1 MIVAPAQKMRVLSWN
16 LLHGQKIPPTNSQNW
31 QEELSTA
38 AKAVANRMHPDF
50 LALQEVDNFQ
60 PRSGGINQI
69 KLIAESMKFRYWAYL
84 PTLIGT
90 PGEKWRKVKDLHQAT
105 MTEENYQN
113 DQIDNVAS
121 YGIALA
127 TNIPIKKLHSLKLGR
142 SLIGTPLMF
151 PKDNGKGVR
160 FIYVKD
166 EPRMALVA
174 ELENGFTIATT
185 HLSFVPGVN
194 IFQLNKLSA
203 LLTELAGV
211 SVIAGDLNLPAN
223 LPSKTSGFRSV
234 LSQSTYPSWNPKV
247 QFDYIMARKSL
258 LKKVGITFQEI
269 KSINPGI
276 SDHIPIG
283 VTLQI

>member
-1 MIVAPAQKMRVLSWN
+1 MVVAPVQKMRVISWN
-16 LLHGQKIPPTNSQNW
+16 LLHGQKIPPTDSQNW
-31 QEELSTA
+31 QVELETA
-38 AKAVANRMHPDF
+38 AKTVSDKMQPDF

-60 PRSGGINQI
+60 SRSGFINQS
-69 KLIAESMKFRYWAYL
+69 KLIAESMQLKHWAYL

-90 PGEKWRKVKDLHQAT
+90 PGEKWRAVKDLNQAIITSENHQS
-105 MTEENYQN
+105 N
-113 DQIDNVAS
+113 DVAS

-127 TNIPIKKLHSLKLGR
+127 TNQPIKKLYVKKLGR
-142 SLIGTPLMF
+142 SLIGMPLLI

-166 EPRMALVA
+166 EPRVALIA

-194 IFQLNKLSA
+194 IFQLNKISSFLKK
-203 LLTELAGV
+203 LAGI
-211 SVIAGDLNLPAN
+211 SVLMGDLNLPAN
-223 LPSKTSGFRSV
+223 LPSKLSGFRSV
-234 LSQSTYPSWNPKV
+234 LSQSTYPSWDPKI

-258 LKKVGITFQEI
+258 LKDSRLIHQEI
-269 KSINPGI
+269 KSTNPGI

-283 VTLQI
+283 VMLQI

>member
-1 MIVAPAQKMRVLSWN
+1 MVVASVQKMRVISWN
-16 LLHGQKIPPTNSQNW
+16 LLHGQKIPPTGTQNW
-31 QEELSTA
+31 QLELETA
-38 AKAVANRMHPDF
+38 AKTVSDKMQPDF

-60 PRSGGINQI
+60 SRSGFINQS
-69 KLIAESMKFRYWAYL
+69 KLIAETMQLKHWAYL

-90 PGEKWRKVKDLHQAT
+90 PGEKWRAVKDLNQAIIT
-105 MTEENYQN
+105 SENHKSN
-113 DQIDNVAS
+113 DVAS

-127 TNIPIKKLHSLKLGR
+127 TNQPIKKLYVKKLGR
-142 SLIGTPLMF
+142 SIIGMPLVV

-166 EPRMALVA
+166 EPRVALVA

-194 IFQLNKLSA
+194 IFQLNKLSSF
-203 LLTELAGV
+203 LKKLAGI
-211 SVIAGDLNLPAN
+211 SVLMGDLNLPAN
-223 LPSKTSGFRSV
+223 LPSKLSGYRSV
-234 LSQSTYPSWNPKV
+234 LSQSTYPSWGPKI

-258 LKKVGITFQEI
+258 LKDSQLTHQEI
-269 KSINPGI
+269 KSTNPGI

-283 VTLQI
+283 VMFQI

>member
-1 MIVAPAQKMRVLSWN
+1 VISWN
-16 LLHGQKIPPTNSQNW
+16 LLHGQKIPPTDSQNW
-31 QEELSTA
+31 QVELETA
-38 AKAVANRMHPDF
+38 AKTVSDKMQPDF

-60 PRSGGINQI
+60 SRSGFINQS
-69 KLIAESMKFRYWAYL
+69 KLIAESMQLKHWAYL

-90 PGEKWRKVKDLHQAT
+90 PGEKWRAVKDLNQAIITSENHQS
-105 MTEENYQN
+105 N
-113 DQIDNVAS
+113 DVAS

-127 TNIPIKKLHSLKLGR
+127 TNQPIKKLYVKKLGR
-142 SLIGTPLMF
+142 SLIGMPLLI

-166 EPRMALVA
+166 EPRVALIA

-194 IFQLNKLSA
+194 IFQLNKISSFLKK
-203 LLTELAGV
+203 LAGI
-211 SVIAGDLNLPAN
+211 SVLMGDLNLPAN
-223 LPSKTSGFRSV
+223 LPSKLSGFRSV
-234 LSQSTYPSWNPKV
+234 LSQSTYPSWGPKI

-258 LKKVGITFQEI
+258 LKDSRLIHQEI
-269 KSINPGI
+269 KSTNPGI

>member
-1 MIVAPAQKMRVLSWN
+1 MVVAPVQKMRVISWN
-16 LLHGQKIPPTNSQNW
+16 LLHGQKIPPTGTQNW
-31 QEELSTA
+31 QVELETA
-38 AKAVANRMHPDF
+38 AKTVSDKMQPDF

-60 PRSGGINQI
+60 SRSGFINQS
-69 KLIAESMKFRYWAYL
+69 KLIAESMQLKHWAYL

-90 PGEKWRKVKDLHQAT
+90 PGEKWHTVKDLNKAIITSENHQS
-105 MTEENYQN
+105 N
-113 DQIDNVAS
+113 DVAS

-127 TNIPIKKLHSLKLGR
+127 TNQPIKKLYVKKLGR
-142 SLIGTPLMF
+142 SIIGMPLVV

-166 EPRMALVA
+166 EPRVALIA

-194 IFQLNKLSA
+194 IFQLNKISSFLKK
-203 LLTELAGV
+203 LAGI
-211 SVIAGDLNLPAN
+211 SVLMGDLNLPAN
-223 LPSKTSGFRSV
+223 LPSKLSGFRSV
-234 LSQSTYPSWNPKV
+234 LSQSTYPSWGPKI

-258 LKKVGITFQEI
+258 LKDSRLIHQEI
-269 KSINPGI
+269 KSTNPGI

-283 VTLQI
+283 VMLQI

>member
-1 MIVAPAQKMRVLSWN
+1 MRVISWN
-16 LLHGQKIPPTNSQNW
+16 LLHGQKIPPTDSQNW
-31 QEELSTA
+31 QVELETA
-38 AKAVANRMHPDF
+38 AKTVSDKMQPDF

-60 PRSGGINQI
+60 SRSGFINQS
-69 KLIAESMKFRYWAYL
+69 KLIAESMQLKHWAYL

-90 PGEKWRKVKDLHQAT
+90 PGEKWRAVKDLNQAIITSENHQS
-105 MTEENYQN
+105 N
-113 DQIDNVAS
+113 DVAS

-127 TNIPIKKLHSLKLGR
+127 TNQPIKKLYVKKLGR
-142 SLIGTPLMF
+142 SLIGMPLLI

-166 EPRMALVA
+166 EPRVALIA

-194 IFQLNKLSA
+194 IFQLNKLSSF
-203 LLTELAGV
+203 LKKLAGI
-211 SVIAGDLNLPAN
+211 SVLMGDLNLPAN
-223 LPSKTSGFRSV
+223 LPSKLSGFRSV
-234 LSQSTYPSWNPKV
+234 LSQSTYPSWGPKI

-258 LKKVGITFQEI
+258 LKDSRLIHQEI
-269 KSINPGI
+269 KSTNPGI